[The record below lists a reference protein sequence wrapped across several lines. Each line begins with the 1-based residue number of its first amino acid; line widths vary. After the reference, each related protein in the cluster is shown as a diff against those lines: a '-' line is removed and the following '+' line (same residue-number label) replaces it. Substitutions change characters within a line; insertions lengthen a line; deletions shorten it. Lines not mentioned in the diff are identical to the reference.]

1 MSSVRRSGA
10 SWAAQWPPRSNSLHE
25 TMFLWS
31 RSTNLRIGL
40 KSNAKLAR
48 PMGTVVGSAGMSPPG
63 VSLVKLSCGRVGQ
76 RVGEGLRLGGLR
88 FVVDRTVHEGLQ
100 ELQVLKL
107 LWGQALELGRV
118 SRGEGENLVDVHA
131 DHV

>member
-1 MSSVRRSGA
+1 MSPVRRSGA
-10 SWAAQWPPRSNSLHE
+10 SWAAQWPPRSNSLQE

-31 RSTNLRIGL
+31 RSANLRIGR

-48 PMGTVVGSAGMSPPG
+48 PTGTVVGAESLSGWPEQLAAPG
-63 VSLVKLSCGRVGQ
+63 ELTGGRVGQ

-100 ELQVLKL
+100 
-107 LWGQALELGRV
+107 
-118 SRGEGENLVDVHA
+118 
-131 DHV
+131 